1 MIDQLG
7 FAFGITGPVLLLL
20 ALGALVRR
28 AGLIDQEFIRQ
39 ANALVYTVALPVMLY
54 FAIATRPITDAFDPL
69 MSAIGVGG
77 TLIIIAM
84 ALLVGRLLP
93 EDQRGV
99 FVQGSYRG
107 NLAILGIALALATY
121 GTDSLPM
128 IAVYIAIV
136 TTVYNLVAIWLLDS
150 SGALGQ
156 IIRNPILIG
165 IAAGSIGSLLSLPA
179 PTILVGTADYLTAL
193 VLPVALICIGASLEL
208 KSLSEHLMSLALASI
223 FKLIISPMLLVGLG
237 LAAGLRDERIG
248 ILFCLAASPT
258 ATASYVIAS
267 RLTRH
272 GKLAAEII
280 AVTALF
286 GVFTYTAGLALLRA
300 YGFT

>member
-121 GTDSLPM
+121 HT
-128 IAVYIAIV
+128 
-136 TTVYNLVAIWLLDS
+136 
-150 SGALGQ
+150 
-156 IIRNPILIG
+156 
-165 IAAGSIGSLLSLPA
+165 
-179 PTILVGTADYLTAL
+179 
-193 VLPVALICIGASLEL
+193 
-208 KSLSEHLMSLALASI
+208 
-223 FKLIISPMLLVGLG
+223 
-237 LAAGLRDERIG
+237 
-248 ILFCLAASPT
+248 
-258 ATASYVIAS
+258 
-267 RLTRH
+267 
-272 GKLAAEII
+272 
-280 AVTALF
+280 
-286 GVFTYTAGLALLRA
+286 
-300 YGFT
+300 